1 MSRVDLF
8 LWVAL
13 PYLCVAVFVVGHVW
27 RHRRGQ
33 LTWTTRSTQLLES
46 RLLRIGS
53 PLFHLGILAAV
64 GGHVLGILV
73 PRGWTEAIGIQEH
86 AYHWIAIVAGVAA
99 GTAIVLGL
107 AILLYRRVAVP
118 RVRHTTTRSDLVV
131 LPLLVL
137 VIGGGMLVTV
147 WGTAIDEYPYRTTVS
162 PWFRGIFGFAP
173 EADLMAGAPFVFQL
187 HAVSSWLLFAVW
199 PFSRLVHAWSF
210 PLGYLRRS
218 HILYRSRTPRAA
230 LARNR
235 ALDGRRRG

>member
-1 MSRVDLF
+1 VSRVDLF

>member
-173 EADLMAGAPFVFQL
+173 EADLMARAPFVFQL